1 MGRFDSRR
9 WWTVLPLIPFT
20 TPHNRGFRISAFCG
34 ELQKAEFERNV
45 IRKRTLAGQ
54 RKLLELYD
62 YHACA
67 GDERAALSARADQ
80 VVRISAKPI
89 YVFQA
94 LVQYLETHRVV
105 APGYSI
111 LQDVVSRAL
120 GKERGRLTSLL
131 DTRLDEGTRKALD
144 RLYLERDGG
153 YGVTPLKQDPK
164 DFSRSEMR
172 REMAR
177 CRSAGASGFFHLG
190 ETLWTLPYPSGEDK
204 Q

>member
-1 MGRFDSRR
+1 MD
-9 WWTVLPLIPFT
+9 TALK
-20 TPHNRGFRISAFCG
+20 SAIVK
-34 ELQKAEFERNV
+34 QTRYAQ
-45 IRKRTLAGQ
+45 Q

-94 LVQYLETHRVV
+94 LVQYLENHRVV
-105 APGYSI
+105 APGYSF

-131 DTRLDEGTRKALD
+131 DSRLDEATRKALD
-144 RLYLERDGG
+144 RLYLGVFAYPREKVQSRNSSRLKNDPLPTFECIDRHMHVGEVQIDGWYRG
-153 YGVTPLKQDPK
+153 
-164 DFSRSEMR
+164 S
-172 REMAR
+172 R
-177 CRSAGASGFFHLG
+177 CR
-190 ETLWTLPYPSGEDK
+190 
-204 Q
+204 